1 MKAVVST
8 VMGKLSSPLRNAT
21 LSDQMKTPLKE
32 PTVIKKKEMAVNR
45 AVFDAVK
52 RLLFYMT
59 IEKF

>member
-1 MKAVVST
+1 
-8 VMGKLSSPLRNAT
+8 MGKLSSPLRNAT
-21 LSDQMKTPLKE
+21 LSDQMKTPLKG
-32 PTVIKKKEMAVNR
+32 TDSHQKKEMAVNR